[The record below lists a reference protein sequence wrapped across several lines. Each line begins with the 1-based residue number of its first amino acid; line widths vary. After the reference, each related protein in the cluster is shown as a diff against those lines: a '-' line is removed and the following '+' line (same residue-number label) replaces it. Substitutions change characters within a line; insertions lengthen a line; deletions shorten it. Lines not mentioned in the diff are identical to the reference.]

1 MSRLVSCFFVAVLA
15 FAVARAAE
23 VQVQV
28 GDSKLPMYRPALV
41 GSGPTAIINT
51 IDAKA
56 LMQQGQKNAAILF
69 SCSVGKNGD
78 VRWSGTYRGTAG
90 SQLLEKELLK
100 RLDGAKFVPAVYNR
114 QPVEA
119 LFYGAVFFAI
129 IDGKPRLRIFSNQE
143 PEDLKNETDFVAPQP
158 FMGSD
163 SGFTGFHYPDELPV
177 QVKGA
182 VELKIRVS
190 ATGVLEAM
198 QVATEDPPLVG
209 FGDAAMTDFA
219 KARFIPGFRGGNPV
233 ESTVT
238 ITVFFHPP

>member
-1 MSRLVSCFFVAVLA
+1 MPRVFVWA
-15 FAVARAAE
+15 FAVIILSTGVRAAE

-41 GSGPTAIINT
+41 GNGADAIINT

-56 LMQQGQKNAAILF
+56 LAQQGQNNAAILF
-69 SCSVGKNGD
+69 SCSVGKNG
-78 VRWSGTYRGTAG
+78 VVGWSGTYRGTPG
-90 SQLLEKELLK
+90 SELLEKEVLK
-100 RLDGAKFVPAVYNR
+100 RLEGAKFIPAVYNH

-143 PEDLKNETDFVAPQP
+143 TEDLTNETDFIAPQP
-158 FMGSD
+158 FMGSE
-163 SGFTGFHYPDELPV
+163 SGFTGFHYPDEMPV
-177 QVKGA
+177 QVKGV
-182 VELKIRVS
+182 VELKMKVS
-190 ATGVLEAM
+190 ATGVLEAAEI
-198 QVATEDPPLVG
+198 ATEDPPLVG

-219 KARFIPGFRGGNPV
+219 KARFIPGFRGGKPV

-238 ITVFFHPP
+238 IPVFFHPR

>member
-1 MSRLVSCFFVAVLA
+1 MSRLVICAFFVATA
-15 FAVARAAE
+15 FGFAQAAE

-28 GDSKLPMYRPALV
+28 GDPKLPIYRPALV

-51 IDAKA
+51 VDAKA
-56 LMQQGQKNAAILF
+56 LAQQGQKSAAVLF

-78 VRWSGTYRGTAG
+78 VGWSGTYRGTPG
-90 SQLLEKELLK
+90 SELLEKEVLK
-100 RLDGAKFVPAVYNR
+100 RLDGAKFIPAVYNH

-129 IDGKPRLRIFSNQE
+129 VDGKPRLRIYSNQE
-143 PEDLKNETDFVAPQP
+143 AEDLKNETDFVAPQP

-163 SGFTGFHYPDELPV
+163 SGFTGFHYPDDIAV
-177 QVKGA
+177 QVKGV
-182 VELKIRVS
+182 VELKMKVS

-198 QVATEDPPLVG
+198 EVATEDPPLVG
-209 FGDAAMTDFA
+209 FGDAAMMDFA
-219 KARFIPGFRGGNPV
+219 KARFIPGFRGGKAV

-238 ITVFFHPP
+238 IPVFFHPR